1 MFTFTD
7 HMPFDPRE
15 IARLVGESKKITITK
30 FVYPQPLYNLFDAVR
45 DITYLDVKN
54 FTALRAREN
63 FVPYPPRKS
72 LEELVELIL
81 HVSFQQNVPNQLK
94 LIRELIS
101 KAPSLSRLSLTFT
114 QFPTDVFLKTEP
126 YALRH
131 DPGFNTALTSQVMGL
146 PSMLQLPTP
155 RERETLEL
163 EADGKQYGTY
173 YFQLLTGIL
182 RPREPMHSLEAELVR
197 MLPAASPELA
207 ASSLLALQPQAQ
219 QQLLPSEVQ
228 TEAAMGLMEMH
239 KKPKYTYMSKAEW
252 DDMISGVLGHPFAPS
267 LQVLELQAL
276 FPPTPIRF
284 LSGLVNLEKLKL
296 HFCGIDAE
304 ILKRLEPS
312 FEELYS
318 LRILDLER
326 NELAGADLAPLA
338 KMPSLEKLLLQNNG
352 VDGPA
357 TTSLLRELSQGEN
370 STLRFVDLAYNP
382 IRTPGLSFDNLDRW
396 AAPDATLVLPN
407 LFSPKEAEKISA
419 CMPDGSTLE
428 FVGEYHDTAQE
439 EDAPLMGMLED
450 A

>member
-1 MFTFTD
+1 
-7 HMPFDPRE
+7 
-15 IARLVGESKKITITK
+15 
-30 FVYPQPLYNLFDAVR
+30 
-45 DITYLDVKN
+45 
-54 FTALRAREN
+54 
-63 FVPYPPRKS
+63 
-72 LEELVELIL
+72 
-81 HVSFQQNVPNQLK
+81 
-94 LIRELIS
+94 
-101 KAPSLSRLSLTFT
+101 
-114 QFPTDVFLKTEP
+114 
-126 YALRH
+126 
-131 DPGFNTALTSQVMGL
+131 
-146 PSMLQLPTP
+146 
-155 RERETLEL
+155 
-163 EADGKQYGTY
+163 
-173 YFQLLTGIL
+173 
-182 RPREPMHSLEAELVR
+182 MHSLEAELVR

-239 KKPKYTYMSKAEW
+239 KKPKYTYMSKTEW

-267 LQVLELQAL
+267 LQVLKLQAL

-304 ILKRLEPS
+304 ILKHLEPS

-357 TTSLLRELSQGEN
+357 VTSLLRELSQGEN

-407 LFSPKEAEKISA
+407 LFSPEEAEKISA
-419 CMPDGSTLE
+419 CMPDGSTLM
-428 FVGEYHDTAQE
+428 
-439 EDAPLMGMLED
+439 MGGRQTVIQYKD
-450 A
+450 GNWTRVTIK